1 MIVKANMVSYSPS
14 VMINTTFEVEHKH
27 FTCEVEMMLIY
38 YRENGSWFLDTCDY
52 GGISSMIID
61 GKHLEESDIKSY
73 LDFLKRVG
81 LPYEDECVNEV
92 EKIIES
98 YSQNEIE
105 RLINKEHKIYYTD
118 VLSIPSENS

>member
-14 VMINTTFEVEHKH
+14 VMINTTFEVGHKH
-27 FTCEVEMMLIY
+27 FTCEVEMILIY
-38 YRENGSWFLDTCDY
+38 GRNSEWILETCDY

-61 GKHLEESDIKSY
+61 GKRLESIDIKSY

-92 EKIIES
+92 EKIIVGFT
-98 YSQNEIE
+98 QREIE
-105 RLINKEHKIYYTD
+105 SLINKEHKIYYTD
-118 VLSIPSENS
+118 VLKIPSENS